1 MDSLQSQ
8 MDTVLSNP
16 VTYGVLAIFL
26 AMYGPR
32 LHPKLP
38 APVKDLFG
46 TSLFRFSII
55 MLIIYM
61 STKDLSMSLIISIA
75 FLIIMSIAN
84 SQDMEEEFMN
94 RYREGYSNFD
104 AIKEFYDD
112 EETEFF
118 QEGPES
124 YDNRGE
130 DEEAFQKGPEPFDDS
145 NTTPDN
151 TEHFANY
158 QETFEDDM
166 NTENFTPYERHLNTV
181 VNKYKFN

>member
-38 APVKDLFG
+38 SPVKDLFG
-46 TSLFRFSII
+46 TPLFRFAII

-75 FLIIMSIAN
+75 FLNICLCI
-84 SQDMEEEFMN
+84 
-94 RYREGYSNFD
+94 
-104 AIKEFYDD
+104 
-112 EETEFF
+112 
-118 QEGPES
+118 
-124 YDNRGE
+124 
-130 DEEAFQKGPEPFDDS
+130 
-145 NTTPDN
+145 
-151 TEHFANY
+151 
-158 QETFEDDM
+158 
-166 NTENFTPYERHLNTV
+166 
-181 VNKYKFN
+181 